1 MVCLYLKVITVYPM
15 FTEEYRVYTKKNA
28 FSCQIYENKG
38 SVLEIPS

>member
-1 MVCLYLKVITVYPM
+1 MREPL
-15 FTEEYRVYTKKNA
+15 FTTEYRVYTPKNA